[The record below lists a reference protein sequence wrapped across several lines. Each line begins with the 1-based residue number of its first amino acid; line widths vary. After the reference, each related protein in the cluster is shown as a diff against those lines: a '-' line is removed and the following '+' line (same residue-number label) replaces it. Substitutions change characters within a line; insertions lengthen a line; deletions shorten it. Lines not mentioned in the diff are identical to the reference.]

1 MIPAFHAQRIF
12 SMSNLLTADV
22 LQELTSQEGL
32 TVIITIGNPLR
43 SDDGV
48 GPYIAANLHDTD
60 QLKVIDAGYTPEN
73 CIDQVTALRPKR
85 IIIID
90 AADFEGSA
98 GEVRLVDREHIPET
112 SLSTH
117 MISLKVIA
125 GLLEEDT
132 KAQIKFLGI
141 QPITVEFKEGLSD
154 EIKETADE
162 IVAAIKEGFY
172 HA

>member
-1 MIPAFHAQRIF
+1 
-12 SMSNLLTADV
+12 MSSSLTAEV
-22 LQELTSQEGL
+22 LQELTPQEGL
-32 TVIITIGNPLR
+32 TVIVTIGNPLR
-43 SDDGV
+43 SDDGI
-48 GPYIAANLHDTD
+48 GPYIASCLHDTD
-60 QLKVIDAGYTPEN
+60 NLKIIDAGYTPEDS
-73 CIDQVTALRPKR
+73 IDEIVALKPSR

-90 AADFEGSA
+90 AADFEGTA
-98 GEVRLVDREHIPET
+98 GEISFVDREHIPET

-125 GLLEEDT
+125 SLLEEDT
-132 KAQIKFLGI
+132 KAKIKFLGI

-154 EIKETADE
+154 EIKKTADE

>member
-1 MIPAFHAQRIF
+1 
-12 SMSNLLTADV
+12 MSNLLTAEI
-22 LQELTSQEGL
+22 LKELTHQEGL
-32 TVIITIGNPLR
+32 TVILTIGNPLR
-43 SDDGV
+43 SDDGI
-48 GPYIAANLHDTD
+48 GPYIASLLEDTKD
-60 QLKVIDAGYTPEN
+60 LKIIDAGYTPEN
-73 CIDQVTALRPKR
+73 CIDEVTALGPKR

-90 AADFEGSA
+90 AADFEGLP
-98 GEVRLVDREHIPET
+98 GEVRLVDKEHIPET

-125 GLLEEDT
+125 SLLEEDT

-162 IVAAIKEGFY
+162 IVAAIKEGFH

>member
-1 MIPAFHAQRIF
+1 
-12 SMSNLLTADV
+12 MSNLLTAEIT
-22 LQELTSQEGL
+22 QELTSQEGL

-43 SDDGV
+43 SDDGI
-48 GPYIAANLHDTD
+48 GPYIASCLHDIEG
-60 QLKVIDAGYTPEN
+60 LKIIDAGYTPEN
-73 CIDQVTALRPKR
+73 CIDEVVVLKPKR

-90 AADFEGSA
+90 AADFEGTA
-98 GEVRLVDREHIPET
+98 GEARLVSKEHIPET

-141 QPITVEFKEGLSD
+141 QPVTVEFKEGISD
-154 EIKETADE
+154 KVKETADK
-162 IVAAIKEGFY
+162 IIAVIKEGFY